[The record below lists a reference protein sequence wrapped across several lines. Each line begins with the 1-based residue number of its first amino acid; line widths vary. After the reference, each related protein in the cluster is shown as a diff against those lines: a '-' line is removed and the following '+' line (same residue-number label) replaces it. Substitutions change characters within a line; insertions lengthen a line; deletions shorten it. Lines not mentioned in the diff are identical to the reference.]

1 MKKTIIIALIGVLL
15 FLAFLSYRK
24 NHEEEIFDRKVR
36 EIAGIEGVED
46 FIIEENEAQE
56 DRTQKSE
63 AQIEKTSD
71 GETTKVETSNSYGS
85 LKGGD
90 MRVNFEKL
98 KELNPDIVAWIY
110 SPGSRINYP
119 VVRSTEDPDYYLR
132 RGLDGKYNSHGCIY
146 TRKGDF
152 PGRAAIIYGH
162 NMRDGTMFG
171 TADFF
176 LEEESEGAKGSDRK
190 LILFLPGEKKSYSF
204 HSAYIEEPF
213 DLEDMFNRFLSEE
226 DVKDYLSYV
235 ADRSGKDVS
244 PESSIITLSTCTPD
258 GNERLIVNFICGV

>member
-1 MKKTIIIALIGVLL
+1 MKKTIIIAFIGILL

-56 DRTQKSE
+56 NGSQVSTTQ
-63 AQIEKTSD
+63 D
-71 GETTKVETSNSYGS
+71 GETQGSKTPTGEENSYDS

-235 ADRSGKDVS
+235 ADRSGKAIS
-244 PESSIITLSTCTPD
+244 PESNIITLSTCTPD
-258 GNERLIVNFICGV
+258 GKERMIVNFTYDD

>member
-1 MKKTIIIALIGVLL
+1 MKKTIIIALIGLL
-15 FLAFLSYRK
+15 IFLAFLSYRK

-71 GETTKVETSNSYGS
+71 GEETSNTYGS

-110 SPGSRINYP
+110 SPGTRINYP
-119 VVRSTEDPDYYLR
+119 VVKSEDDPDYYLR

-171 TADFF
+171 TADLF
-176 LEEESEGAKGSDRK
+176 LEEETEGAKGSGRK
-190 LILFLPGEKKSYSF
+190 LLIFLPGEMRSYSF

-226 DVKDYLSYV
+226 DVKDYLSYA
-235 ADRSGKDVS
+235 ADRSGKAIS